1 MDAAKDAYTLDE
13 IAQAVMLV
21 QSSVFRRA
29 KRESWPFAK
38 RSGRGGGKLF
48 PLSTLPDD
56 VRLALASA
64 ATATTNHEAAALKL
78 REDLAQRSAET
89 SRQGALSTFATLPE
103 PRKRRAEARALIARM
118 CDDFLATS
126 GLPRRRGTE
135 LFALD
140 YNTGRVSVPG
150 WARETVPTLCAG
162 SIRNWQKAL
171 DREGLA
177 RLAGNHGRH
186 RLGTGK
192 IDGSPQLAQFCL
204 GMLQTYPHTHA
215 THLLEAMRARFG
227 EESVPTLRAVQR
239 WLAGWKSRNE
249 QLFTAV
255 KNPDAWRNKF
265 MAAGGDALNVTR
277 LNERWEMDSTPGD
290 LLLSDGKRHTIVGCI
305 DVFSRRLTLHVS
317 RSSSSAAVA
326 ATLRK
331 ALLAWGV
338 PDDEVKTDNG
348 TDYVSRHIDQLC
360 LGLEIRHTL
369 CAPFQPQQK
378 PFIERA
384 LGTFSHALLEYL
396 PGYVGH
402 SVAERKDIE
411 ARRSFAQR
419 LMRQGADPLELR
431 MTPEELQ
438 EFCDRWTEDVYGRK
452 PHPGLA
458 GKSPWQVAAEWP
470 HPVRRITDERA
481 LDVLLLPAPGGEGLR
496 RVTKKGIRLEGAHY
510 DHPQLGGME
519 GRDVLVR
526 LDEADV
532 GAIYVFDLDG
542 PFVCRALCPEIA
554 GVSRRDVALGRK
566 RRQQAVMAE
575 GKKMLRDAA
584 RKSNTKDIA
593 HEILDS
599 RRAEA
604 ARVQAL
610 PRAGQAYATPAL
622 LEAGLAARA
631 SDAPAPLP
639 REQEER
645 LDAQVAALAAEMER
659 ATPAPELE
667 EVRFERAIHMLEMQE
682 RGEKLAPEDE
692 RWLKS
697 YVNTPEY
704 RGFRMLYDD
713 FGGEWLPLSPRAA
726 AFRA

>member
-1 MDAAKDAYTLDE
+1 MQTCTASQLSEALGCTLST
-13 IAQAVMLV
+13 LH
-21 QSSVFRRA
+21 RRA
-29 KRESWPFAK
+29 KAEAWPHEQK
-38 RSGRGGGKLF
+38 PGRGGGKLF

-56 VRLALASA
+56 VRLALAS
-64 ATATTNHEAAALKL
+64 TATNHEAAALKL
-78 REDLAQRSAET
+78 REELAQRMAET
-89 SRQGALSTFATLPE
+89 SRQAALSTFATLPE
-103 PRKRRAEARALIARM
+103 PRKRRAEARALIARL
-118 CDDFLATS
+118 CNDFLATS

-135 LFALD
+135 LFATD
-140 YNTGRVSVPG
+140 YNAGRVSVPG
-150 WARETVPTLCAG
+150 WTRETVPGLCAG

-186 RLGTGK
+186 RIGTGK
-192 IDGSPQLAQFCL
+192 IDSNPAMAEFCL
-204 GMLQTYPHTHA
+204 GMLKTYPHTHA
-215 THLLEAMRARFG
+215 THLVEALRARFG
-227 EESVPTLRAVQR
+227 AEKLPTLRAVQR
-239 WLAGWKSRNE
+239 WLSGWKSRNE

-255 KNPDAWRNKF
+255 KNPDAWRNRY
-265 MAAGGDALNVTR
+265 MAAGGDALAVDR
-277 LNERWEMDSTPGD
+277 LNQRWEMDSTPGD
-290 LLLSDGKRHTIVGCI
+290 LLLADGARHTIVGCI

-331 ALLAWGV
+331 SLIAWGV
-338 PDDEVKTDNG
+338 PEEVKTDNG
-348 TDYVSRHIDQLC
+348 SDYVSRHMTSLF

-402 SVAERKDIE
+402 NVAERKDIE

-419 LMRQGADPLELR
+419 IMRQGEEPLELR
-431 MTPEELQ
+431 MAPAELQ
-438 EFCDRWTEDVYGRK
+438 EFCDRWCEDIYGRK
-452 PHPGLA
+452 AHPGLN
-458 GKSPWQVAAEWP
+458 GKTPWQVAVEDSAT
-470 HPVRRITDERA
+470 VRRISDERA

-496 RVTKKGIRLEGAHY
+496 RVTKKGIRLEGAYY

-532 GAIYVFDLDG
+532 GAIYVFELDG
-542 PFVCRALCPEIA
+542 PFLCRALCPEIA

-575 GKKMLRDAA
+575 GKKMLREAA
-584 RKSNTKDIA
+584 RKANTKDIA
-593 HEILDS
+593 REILDT

-610 PRAGQAYATPAL
+610 PRSGEEYSTAAL
-622 LEAGLAARA
+622 LEAGFAARA
-631 SDAPAPLP
+631 AQKPAPAPVTP
-639 REQEER
+639 DETAR
-645 LDAQVAALAAEMER
+645 LEALAAEMEQAR
-659 ATPAPELE
+659 PAPEMPEILFARALHLE
-667 EVRFERAIHMLEMQE
+667 RMKAKGGQ
-682 RGEKLAPEDE
+682 LAPEQE
-692 RWLKS
+692 SWLRAYQGTPDYRS
-697 YVNTPEY
+697 YKGLCE
-704 RGFRMLYDD
+704 D
-713 FGGEWLPLSPRAA
+713 FGDSWLPMTVAGA
-726 AFRA
+726 GM

>member
-1 MDAAKDAYTLDE
+1 MSEVKDTYTPAELAPVLSLTE
-13 IAQAVMLV
+13 RAV
-21 QSSVFRRA
+21 RDRA
-29 KRESWPFAK
+29 TREGWLFEKRP
-38 RSGRGGGKLF
+38 GRGGGKLF

-56 VRLALASA
+56 VRLALAST
-64 ATATTNHEAAALKL
+64 ATAATNHEAAALKL
-78 REDLAQRSAET
+78 REDIAARAGET
-89 SRQGALSTFATLPE
+89 SRQKALSTFAGLPE
-103 PRKRRAEARALIARM
+103 PRKRRAEARALIARL
-118 CDDFLATS
+118 CDEFLATS

-135 LFALD
+135 LFATD
-140 YNTGRVSVPG
+140 YNSARVAVPD
-150 WARETVPTLCAG
+150 WTRETVPSLCAG

-177 RLAGNHGRH
+177 RLAGNQGRH

-192 IDGSPQLAQFCL
+192 IDGNPALAEFAL
-204 GMLQTYPHTHA
+204 GMLKTYPHTHA

-227 EESVPTLRAVQR
+227 EDCLPTLRAVQR
-239 WLAGWKSRNE
+239 WLSGWKIKNA

-255 KNPDAWRNKF
+255 KNPDAWRNRY
-265 MAAGGDALNVTR
+265 MAAGGDALQVTR

-290 LLLSDGKRHTIVGCI
+290 LLLSDGARHTIVGCI
-305 DVFSRRLTLHVS
+305 DVYSRRLILHVS

-326 ATLRK
+326 STLRK

-348 TDYVSRHIDQLC
+348 SDYVSRHMTGLF
-360 LGLEIRHTL
+360 LGLGLRHTL

-384 LGTFSHALLEYL
+384 LGTFSHALMEYL

-470 HPVRRITDERA
+470 HPVRRIEDERA

-496 RVTKKGIRLEGAHY
+496 RVTKKGIRLEGALY
-510 DHPQLGGME
+510 DHSLLGGME

-566 RRQQAVMAE
+566 RRQQVVMAE

-584 RKSNTKDIA
+584 RKANTKDIA
-593 HEILDS
+593 QEILDS

-604 ARVQAL
+604 SRMLAL
-610 PRAGQAYATPAL
+610 PRAGEGYSTPAL

-631 SDAPAPLP
+631 TDAPPPLP

-645 LDAQVAALAAEMER
+645 LDAQVAALVVEMR
-659 ATPAPELE
+659 RPAPAPEEPEMRFARALHLE
-667 EVRFERAIHMLEMQE
+667 RLAAQGQPLE
-682 RGEKLAPEDE
+682 PEAA
-692 RWLKS
+692 RWLRA
-697 YVNTPEY
+697 YQGTPEY
-704 RGFRMLYDD
+704 RSYKGLYEE
-713 FGGEWLPLSPRAA
+713 FGDAMLPLSAA
-726 AFRA
+726 AGA

>member
-1 MDAAKDAYTLDE
+1 MNVVKNAYSSAELAPALSLTE
-13 IAQAVMLV
+13 RAV
-21 QSSVFRRA
+21 RDRA
-29 KRESWPFAK
+29 VREFWPSMPRA
-38 RSGRGGGKLF
+38 GRGGGKLF
-48 PLSTLPDD
+48 PLATLPDD

-64 ATATTNHEAAALKL
+64 ATNHEAAALKL
-78 REDLAQRSAET
+78 REELAQRAAET
-89 SRQGALSTFATLPE
+89 TRQTALSTFATLPE
-103 PRKRRAEARALIARM
+103 PRKRRAEARALIARL
-118 CDDFLATS
+118 CNDFLSTS

-135 LFALD
+135 LFAAD
-140 YNTGRVSVPG
+140 YNTGRVSVPE
-150 WARETVPTLCAG
+150 WTRENVPSLCAG

-186 RLGTGK
+186 RVGTGK
-192 IDGSPQLAQFCL
+192 IDSNPAMAEFCL
-204 GMLQTYPHTHA
+204 GMLKTYPHTHA
-215 THLLEAMRARFG
+215 THLVEALRARFG
-227 EESVPTLRAVQR
+227 ADKLPTLRAVQR
-239 WLAGWKSRNE
+239 WLSGWKSRNE

-255 KNPDAWRNKF
+255 KNPDAWRNRY
-265 MAAGGDALNVTR
+265 MAAGGNALAVDR
-277 LNERWEMDSTPGD
+277 LNQRWEMDSTPGD
-290 LLLSDGKRHTIVGCI
+290 LLLSDGARHTIVGCI

-331 ALLAWGV
+331 SLIAWGV
-338 PDDEVKTDNG
+338 PEEVKTDNG
-348 TDYVSRHIDQLC
+348 TDYVSRHMTSLF

-419 LMRQGADPLELR
+419 IMRQGEEPLELR
-431 MTPEELQ
+431 MGPAELQ
-438 EFCDRWTEDVYGRK
+438 EFCDRWCEDVYGRK
-452 PHPGLA
+452 AHPGLN
-458 GKSPWQVAAEWP
+458 GRTPWQVAVEESAA
-470 HPVRRITDERA
+470 VRRIADERA

-532 GAIYVFDLDG
+532 GAIYVFELDG

-566 RRQQAVMAE
+566 RRQQAVVAE
-575 GKKMLRDAA
+575 GKKMLREAA
-584 RKSNTKDIA
+584 RKANTRDIA
-593 HEILDS
+593 QEILDS

-604 ARVQAL
+604 AKVQAL
-610 PRAGQAYATPAL
+610 PRGGEQYSTAAL

-631 SDAPAPLP
+631 TDAPAPMP
-639 REQEER
+639 VTPDETAR
-645 LDAQVAALAAEMER
+645 LEAIAAELEQAR
-659 ATPAPELE
+659 PAPELP
-667 EVRFERAIHMLEMQE
+667 EVRFERAMHMLGMQE
-682 RGEKLAPEDE
+682 RGEALAHEDE

-697 YVNTPEY
+697 YVQTPEY

-726 AFRA
+726 ANRL